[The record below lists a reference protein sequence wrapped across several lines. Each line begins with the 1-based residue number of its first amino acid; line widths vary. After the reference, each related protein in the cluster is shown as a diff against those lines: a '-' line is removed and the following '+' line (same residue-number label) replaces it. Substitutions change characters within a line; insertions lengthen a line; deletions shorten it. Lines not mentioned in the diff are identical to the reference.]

1 MASIASCM
9 ASTFRPQKL
18 VETERSATVTA
29 YTGMAVA
36 TVIIMLQITEFD
48 FSAVQ
53 TVSAGCMLLAFLLL
67 SIKVNSQGS
76 AAGVSS
82 RMLEMYLLSF
92 ILRLGS
98 TLLKKGYLPIDAT
111 GNFVYQ
117 TFEISTVGVIL
128 RLVYSLHRDYKT
140 TYEPER
146 DLHSIYNVV
155 PLCVLVAMLFHANLN
170 RSFVFDSLWMT
181 AHVLETFALLPQLY
195 MITQSASGKV
205 ETYTAHFVALMFC
218 SRVFSWLFWWYGY
231 PELADGYVENV
242 TAGNFNWGGYTIMIA
257 STLQLLLSADFMC
270 HYLKSRFFCKPM
282 DLGEPLDV

>member
-1 MASIASCM
+1 MAFFASSMASAL
-9 ASTFRPQKL
+9 RHPQKL
-18 VETERSATVTA
+18 LETERSATVSA

-67 SIKVNSQGS
+67 SIKVNSSGS

-82 RMLEMYLLSF
+82 RMLEMYLLSLV
-92 ILRLGS
+92 LRLGS
-98 TLLKKGYLPIDAT
+98 TLLKKGYLPIDST

-117 TFEISTVGVIL
+117 TFEISTVVVIV
-128 RLVYSLHRDYKT
+128 RLVYSMHRDYKT
-140 TYEPER
+140 TYEPDR

-155 PLCVLVAMLFHANLN
+155 PFCVLAAMLFHANLN
-170 RSFVFDSLWMT
+170 RSFVFDSLWMA

-205 ETYTAHFVALMFC
+205 ETYTAHFVALMFL
-218 SRVFSWLFWWYGY
+218 SRACSWLFWWYGF

-242 TAGNFNWGGYTIMIA
+242 TAGAFNWGGYTIIIA
-257 STLQLLLSADFMC
+257 SSLQLLLSADFMY
-270 HYLKSRFFCKPM
+270 HWVRATVQGKPVSIYL
-282 DLGEPLDV
+282 EV